1 MSNAT
6 LSEAWRSGGGF
17 DNPAGDIEAELGQM
31 FAAQRH
37 AQQRATVSSVTRV
50 CSGTV
55 SCCA

>member
-1 MSNAT
+1 MSNAH
-6 LSEAWRSGGGF
+6 LIAAWRNGAELG
-17 DNPAGDIEAELGQM
+17 NPAGDVEAELTQM

-37 AQQRATVSSVTRV
+37 AQQRATVSSITRV